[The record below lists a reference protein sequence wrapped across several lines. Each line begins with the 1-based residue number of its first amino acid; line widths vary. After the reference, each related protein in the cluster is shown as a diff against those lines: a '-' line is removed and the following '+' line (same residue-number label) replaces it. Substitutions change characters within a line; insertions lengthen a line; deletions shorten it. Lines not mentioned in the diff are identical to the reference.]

1 MSRIEDLS
9 SSVYESFAMLSGIQL
24 DLFTHLAECPQTAE
38 DLASQL
44 DVRPDRLS
52 VLCYALVA
60 ARLLTISDGRF
71 SNTEESDRFLVRGK
85 PEFLGERHQIWSQI
99 WSAAMQTAESIRTDT
114 PQARLDFGSLSDD
127 ERKAFF
133 SGLHPGALAGGRE
146 FAAAHD
152 FSPFQTMLDVGT
164 GSGGFSLGLTE
175 KWTHLDV
182 TLVDLASITPV
193 TRRFLEEADAT
204 NRIAIVA
211 ADLVGTSCPGELLDS
226 FDVAVLKNFLQVLSP
241 NDVQSALRHVIQT
254 LHPGGRIYVT
264 GHILDDTRTTPIETA
279 RFNLVFLNIYENGQA
294 YTRNEYETWLSETG
308 FADIVF
314 LEDDLVTAIKPT

>member
-52 VLCYALVA
+52 VLCY
-60 ARLLTISDGRF
+60 
-71 SNTEESDRFLVRGK
+71 
-85 PEFLGERHQIWSQI
+85 
-99 WSAAMQTAESIRTDT
+99 
-114 PQARLDFGSLSDD
+114 
-127 ERKAFF
+127 
-133 SGLHPGALAGGRE
+133 GL
-146 FAAAHD
+146 AAAHD
-152 FSPFQTMLDVGT
+152 FSPFQTMLDVGA

-182 TLVDLASITPV
+182 T
-193 TRRFLEEADAT
+193 
-204 NRIAIVA
+204 
-211 ADLVGTSCPGELLDS
+211 LVGTSCPGELLDS

-241 NDVQSALRHVIQT
+241 NDAQSALRNVIQT

-294 YTRNEYETWLSETG
+294 YTRNEYET
-308 FADIVF
+308 
-314 LEDDLVTAIKPT
+314 